1 MNGDAVGVQAQ
12 FWQDMVTLRRDARY
26 VDLSLARTERIDRG
40 IQAFLAIAASSSI
53 GGWVIFQQ
61 YAIIWAAI
69 VAASQALQVVRRFLP
84 YTNRLKALASL
95 SVDLNALSLV
105 AEDQWYRVGKGT
117 GLYDDDIH
125 DLRMALKK
133 KKLAAVQK
141 AFPVAGMLEN
151 KRLLKRAEAETAEY
165 FSTYHDEG

>member
-1 MNGDAVGVQAQ
+1 MGVQAQ

-26 VDLSLARTERIDRG
+26 VDLCLARTERIDRG
-40 IQAFLAIAASSSI
+40 LQAFLAITASSSI

-61 YAIIWAAI
+61 YAFVWAAI
-69 VAASQALQVVRRFLP
+69 VASSQALQVVRSYLP
-84 YTNRLKALASL
+84 YRNRLKGLASL
-95 SVDLNALSLV
+95 SVDLNTLSLV
-105 AEDQWYRVGKGT
+105 AEDQWYKVSNGT

-141 AFPVAGMLEN
+141 AFPIAGVPEN
-151 KRLLKRAEAETAEY
+151 KRLSKKAEAETAEY
-165 FSTYHDEG
+165 FSSYN